1 MADRIQL
8 NPKSNAQLS
17 RRGLIIGGLQTAFIA
32 ALAVRMRKLQVEDAS
47 EYRLLADENRINIR
61 LIAPSRGEIYD
72 RNGKVIA
79 RNEQSFRITIVKEDA
94 GDIEQ
99 TLYSLSN
106 LIKISQNDAKR
117 VIEEIERS
125 APFLPVTV
133 RDQLSFEEIARIAT
147 NSPILPGVSVEQGLS
162 RVYPLIES
170 YAHVVGYVGPVSDN
184 DLKDGNE
191 SNPLLKIPR
200 FQVGK
205 VGIERQFEDVLRGS
219 AGVMKVEVNALGRVM
234 RNLDRKEG
242 KPGNNIQLTVDTELQ
257 AYIQARL
264 GSESASAVVMNC
276 KNGEIL
282 AIASSPSY
290 DPNKFVKGIS
300 YSDFNE
306 LRDNEFRPLASK
318 TVQDAYPPGSTF
330 KIVTALAA
338 LEANIISPKDN
349 FSCDGK
355 MEISNRFFHCWKKG
369 GHGEMDLA
377 KSLIESCDVY
387 FYELALKVGIER
399 INEMATQLGLG
410 IQHDVPM
417 SAITKGLVPS
427 REWKLKNREQEWLVG
442 DTVNASIGQG
452 YVLSSPLQ
460 LAVMAARL
468 ASGRNVKPMLTKSI
482 NGQNVN
488 DDKEFEDLK
497 VGKANLNIIR
507 KALFKASNDR
517 RGTGYGSRIINNKY
531 RMAGKTGTSQVR
543 NITDAER
550 ENGVTKNEDLP
561 WKRRDHAL
569 FINFAPYDDPE
580 IAVSVVVE
588 HGGAGSKSAAPIAR
602 DITLQAL
609 FKGTPPLGVYPA
621 KDRTAIFEQQKRLKE
636 ILQELEMNRK
646 NKA

>member
-8 NPKSNAQLS
+8 NPKSNAKLS

-32 ALAVRMRKLQVEDAS
+32 GLAVRMRKLQVEDAS

-61 LIAPSRGEIYD
+61 LIAPARGEIYD

-482 NGQNVN
+482 NGQNVH

-497 VGKANLNIIR
+497 VDKANLNIIR

-517 RGTGYGSRIINNKY
+517 RGTAYGSRIINNKY

-543 NITDAER
+543 NITDVER

>member
-8 NPKSNAQLS
+8 NPKSNAKLS

-32 ALAVRMRKLQVEDAS
+32 GLAVRMRKLQVEDAS

-61 LIAPSRGEIYD
+61 LIAPARGEIYD

-117 VIEEIERS
+117 VFEEIERS

-460 LAVMAARL
+460 LAVMVARL

-482 NGQNVN
+482 NGQNVH

-497 VGKANLNIIR
+497 VDKTNLNIIR

-517 RGTGYGSRIINNKY
+517 RGTAYASRIINNKY

-621 KDRTAIFEQQKRLKE
+621 KDRTDIFEQQKRLRE

>member
-8 NPKSNAQLS
+8 NPKSNAKLS

-32 ALAVRMRKLQVEDAS
+32 GLAVRMRKLQVEDAS

-61 LIAPSRGEIYD
+61 LIAPARGEIYD

-106 LIKISQNDAKR
+106 LIKISQNNAKR

-162 RVYPLIES
+162 RVYPLIEN

-306 LRDNEFRPLASK
+306 LRENELRPLASK

-349 FSCDGK
+349 FSCNGK
-355 MEISNRFFHCWKKG
+355 MEISNRFFHCWKKD

-377 KSLIESCDVY
+377 KSLSESCDVY

-399 INEMATQLGLG
+399 INEIATQLGLG

-497 VGKANLNIIR
+497 IGKANLNIIR

-517 RGTGYGSRIINNKY
+517 RGTAYGSRIINNKY

>member
-1 MADRIQL
+1 M
-8 NPKSNAQLS
+8 
-17 RRGLIIGGLQTAFIA
+17 
-32 ALAVRMRKLQVEDAS
+32 
-47 EYRLLADENRINIR
+47 
-61 LIAPSRGEIYD
+61 
-72 RNGKVIA
+72 
-79 RNEQSFRITIVKEDA
+79 
-94 GDIEQ
+94 
-99 TLYSLSN
+99 SN
-106 LIKISQNDAKR
+106 LIKISQTDATR
-117 VIEEIERS
+117 VIEEIGRS

-133 RDQLSFEEIARIAT
+133 RDQLSFDEIARIAANT
-147 NSPILPGVSVEQGLS
+147 PNLPGVSVEQGLS
-162 RVYPLIES
+162 RIYPSFES

-184 DLKDGNE
+184 DLKRGNE

-205 VGIERQFEDVLRGS
+205 VGVEKYYEDILRGS

-257 AYIQARL
+257 SYIQARL

-276 KNGEIL
+276 RNGEIL

-306 LRDNEFRPLASK
+306 LRDNIFRPLASK

-338 LEANIISPKDN
+338 LEAKIIGPKDS

-355 MEISNRFFHCWKKG
+355 MEVSNRFFHCWKKG
-369 GHGEMDLA
+369 GHGKMDLA
-377 KSLIESCDVY
+377 KSLSESCDVY

-399 INEMATQLGLG
+399 INKMAMKLGMG
-410 IQHDVPM
+410 IKHDIPM

-427 REWKLKNREQEWLVG
+427 KEWKLNNRKQEWLVG

-468 ASGRNVKPMLTKSI
+468 ASGKNVKPVLTKSI
-482 NGQNVN
+482 NGRNIH
-488 DDKEFEDLK
+488 DLE
-497 VGKANLNIIR
+497 NIKDLDIE
-507 KALFKASNDR
+507 KPHLKIVKDALFQASNDR
-517 RGTGYGSRIINNKY
+517 RGTAYGSRIINNAY
-531 RMAGKTGTSQVR
+531 RIAGKTGTSQVR

-550 ENGVTKNEDLP
+550 ENGVAKNEDLP
-561 WKRRDHAL
+561 WKRRDHGL
-569 FINFAPYDDPE
+569 FVNFAPYGNPE

-609 FKGTPPLGVYPA
+609 FKGKPPLEVYPA
-621 KDRTAIFEQQKRLKE
+621 KDRSAILEQQNKLGKVLKE
-636 ILQELEMNRK
+636 LEILRR
-646 NKA
+646 NKV

>member
-8 NPKSNAQLS
+8 NPKSNAKLS

-32 ALAVRMRKLQVEDAS
+32 GLAVRMRKLQVEDAS

-61 LIAPSRGEIYD
+61 LIAPARGEIYD

-106 LIKISQNDAKR
+106 LIKISQNNAKR

-133 RDQLSFEEIARIAT
+133 KDQLSFEEIARIAA

-170 YAHVVGYVGPVSDN
+170 YAHVVGYVGPVSDT

-306 LRDNEFRPLASK
+306 LRENELRPLASK

-355 MEISNRFFHCWKKG
+355 MEISNRFFHCWKKD

-377 KSLIESCDVY
+377 KSLSESCDVY

-468 ASGRNVKPMLTKSI
+468 ASGRNVKPILTKSI
-482 NGQNVN
+482 NGQNFH

-497 VGKANLNIIR
+497 VDKANLNIIR

-517 RGTGYGSRIINNKY
+517 RGTAYGSRIINNKY

-588 HGGAGSKSAAPIAR
+588 HGGGGSKSAAPIAR

-621 KDRTAIFEQQKRLKE
+621 KDRTTIFEQQKRLKE
-636 ILQELEMNRK
+636 ILQKLEMNRK

>member
-8 NPKSNAQLS
+8 NPKSNAKLS

-32 ALAVRMRKLQVEDAS
+32 GLAVRMRKLQVEDAS

-61 LIAPSRGEIYD
+61 LIAPARGEIYD

-117 VIEEIERS
+117 VFEEIERS

-399 INEMATQLGLG
+399 INEMAIQLGLG
-410 IQHDVPM
+410 IQHEIPM

-427 REWKLKNREQEWLVG
+427 REWKLKNREQDWLVG

-468 ASGRNVKPMLTKSI
+468 ASGRNVKPLLTKSI
-482 NGQNVN
+482 NGQNVH
-488 DDKEFEDLK
+488 DGKKIEDLK
-497 VGKANLNIIR
+497 IDKAHLKIIR
-507 KALFKASNDR
+507 KALFQASNDR
-517 RGTGYGSRIINNKY
+517 RGTAYGSRVINNKY

-561 WKRRDHAL
+561 WQKRDHAL
-569 FINFAPYDDPE
+569 FINFAPYDNPE

-621 KDRTAIFEQQKRLKE
+621 KDRTAIFEQQKRLRE
-636 ILQELEMNRK
+636 ILKGLDMNRK

>member
-8 NPKSNAQLS
+8 NPKSNAKLS

-32 ALAVRMRKLQVEDAS
+32 GLAVRMRKLQVEDAS

-61 LIAPSRGEIYD
+61 LIAPARGEIYD

-399 INEMATQLGLG
+399 ISEMANELGLG
-410 IQHDVPM
+410 MPHDIPM

-517 RGTGYGSRIINNKY
+517 RGTAYGSRIINNKY

-621 KDRTAIFEQQKRLKE
+621 KDRTDIFEQQKRLRE

>member
-8 NPKSNAQLS
+8 NPKSNAKLS

-32 ALAVRMRKLQVEDAS
+32 GLAVRMRKLQVEDAS

-61 LIAPSRGEIYD
+61 LIAPARGEIYD

-106 LIKISQNDAKR
+106 LIKISQNNAKR

-133 RDQLSFEEIARIAT
+133 KDQLSFEEIARIAA

-170 YAHVVGYVGPVSDN
+170 YAHVVGYVGPVSDT

-306 LRDNEFRPLASK
+306 LRENELRPLASK

-355 MEISNRFFHCWKKG
+355 MEISNRFFHCWKKD

-377 KSLIESCDVY
+377 KSLSESCDVY

-468 ASGRNVKPMLTKSI
+468 ASGRNVKPILTKSI
-482 NGQNVN
+482 NGQNFH

-497 VGKANLNIIR
+497 VDKANLNIIR

-517 RGTGYGSRIINNKY
+517 RGTAYGSRIINNKY

-621 KDRTAIFEQQKRLKE
+621 KDRTTIFEQQKRLKE
-636 ILQELEMNRK
+636 ILQKLEMNRK

>member
-8 NPKSNAQLS
+8 NQKSYAKLS
-17 RRGLIIGGLQTAFIA
+17 RRGLILGGLQVVFIA
-32 ALAVRMRKLQVEDAS
+32 CLATRMRKLQIEEAS

-61 LIAPSRGEIYD
+61 LIAPSRGEVYD
-72 RNGKVIA
+72 RNGKIVA

-106 LIKISQNDAKR
+106 LIKISQTDATR
-117 VIEEIERS
+117 VIEEIGRS

-133 RDQLSFEEIARIAT
+133 RDQLSFEEIARIAANT
-147 NSPILPGVSVEQGLS
+147 PNLPGVSVEQGLS
-162 RVYPLIES
+162 RIYPSFDS

-184 DLKDGNE
+184 DLKRGNE

-205 VGIERQFEDVLRGS
+205 VGVEKYYEDILRGS

-234 RNLDRKEG
+234 RNLERKEG

-257 AYIQARL
+257 SYIQARL

-276 KNGEIL
+276 RNGEIL

-306 LRDNEFRPLASK
+306 LRDNIFRPLASK

-338 LEANIISPKDN
+338 LEAKIIGPKDS

-355 MEISNRFFHCWKKG
+355 MEVSNRFFHCWKKG
-369 GHGEMDLA
+369 GHGKMDLT
-377 KSLIESCDVY
+377 KSLSESCDVY

-399 INEMATQLGLG
+399 INKMAMKLGMG
-410 IQHDVPM
+410 MKHDIPM

-427 REWKLKNREQEWLVG
+427 REWKLKNRDQEWLVG

-468 ASGRNVKPMLTKSI
+468 ASGKNVKPVLTKSI
-482 NGQNVN
+482 NGRNIH
-488 DDKEFEDLK
+488 DLE
-497 VGKANLNIIR
+497 NIKDLDIE
-507 KALFKASNDR
+507 KPHLKIVKDALFQASNDR
-517 RGTGYGSRIINNKY
+517 RGTAYGSRIINNAY
-531 RMAGKTGTSQVR
+531 RIAGKTGTSQVR

-561 WKRRDHAL
+561 WKRRDHGL
-569 FINFAPYDDPE
+569 FVNFAPYENPE

-609 FKGTPPLGVYPA
+609 FKGKPPLEVYPA
-621 KDRTAIFEQQKRLKE
+621 KDRSAILEQQNKLGKVLKE
-636 ILQELEMNRK
+636 LEILRR
-646 NKA
+646 NKV

>member
-1 MADRIQL
+1 
-8 NPKSNAQLS
+8 
-17 RRGLIIGGLQTAFIA
+17 
-32 ALAVRMRKLQVEDAS
+32 
-47 EYRLLADENRINIR
+47 
-61 LIAPSRGEIYD
+61 
-72 RNGKVIA
+72 
-79 RNEQSFRITIVKEDA
+79 
-94 GDIEQ
+94 
-99 TLYSLSN
+99 
-106 LIKISQNDAKR
+106 
-117 VIEEIERS
+117 
-125 APFLPVTV
+125 
-133 RDQLSFEEIARIAT
+133 
-147 NSPILPGVSVEQGLS
+147 
-162 RVYPLIES
+162 
-170 YAHVVGYVGPVSDN
+170 
-184 DLKDGNE
+184 
-191 SNPLLKIPR
+191 
-200 FQVGK
+200 
-205 VGIERQFEDVLRGS
+205 
-219 AGVMKVEVNALGRVM
+219 
-234 RNLDRKEG
+234 
-242 KPGNNIQLTVDTELQ
+242 
-257 AYIQARL
+257 
-264 GSESASAVVMNC
+264 
-276 KNGEIL
+276 
-282 AIASSPSY
+282 
-290 DPNKFVKGIS
+290 
-300 YSDFNE
+300 
-306 LRDNEFRPLASK
+306 
-318 TVQDAYPPGSTF
+318 
-330 KIVTALAA
+330 
-338 LEANIISPKDN
+338 
-349 FSCDGK
+349 

-468 ASGRNVKPMLTKSI
+468 ASGRNVKPVLTKSI
-482 NGQNVN
+482 NGQNVH
-488 DDKEFEDLK
+488 DDEEFEDLK

-517 RGTGYGSRIINNKY
+517 RGTAYASRIINNKY

-621 KDRTAIFEQQKRLKE
+621 KDRTDIFEQQKRLRE

>member
-8 NPKSNAQLS
+8 NPKSNAKLS

-32 ALAVRMRKLQVEDAS
+32 GLAVRMRKLQVEDAS

-61 LIAPSRGEIYD
+61 LIAPARGEIYD

-330 KIVTALAA
+330 KVVTALAA

-349 FSCDGK
+349 FSCGGK

-387 FYELALKVGIER
+387 FYELALKVGIDR

-517 RGTGYGSRIINNKY
+517 RGTAYGSRIINNKY

-621 KDRTAIFEQQKRLKE
+621 KDRTAIFEQQKRLRE

>member
-8 NPKSNAQLS
+8 NPKSNAKLS

-32 ALAVRMRKLQVEDAS
+32 GLAVRMRKLQVEDAS

-61 LIAPSRGEIYD
+61 LIAPARGEIYD

-306 LRDNEFRPLASK
+306 LRENELRPLASK

-482 NGQNVN
+482 NGQNVH

-497 VGKANLNIIR
+497 VDKANLNIIR

-517 RGTGYGSRIINNKY
+517 RGTAYGSRIINNKY

-621 KDRTAIFEQQKRLKE
+621 KDRTAIFEQQKRLRE

>member
-8 NPKSNAQLS
+8 NQKSYAKLS
-17 RRGLIIGGLQTAFIA
+17 RRGLVLGGLQTAFIA
-32 ALAVRMRKLQVEDAS
+32 GLAFRMRTLQVKEAS

-61 LIAPSRGEIYD
+61 LIAPSRGEVYD
-72 RNGKVIA
+72 RNGKIIA

-94 GDIEQ
+94 GNIEQ

-106 LIKISQNDAKR
+106 LMEISQRDAKR

-133 RDQLSFEEIARIAT
+133 RDQLSFDEIARIAT
-147 NSPILPGVSVEQGLS
+147 NTPNLPGVSVEQGLS
-162 RVYPLIES
+162 RVYPSLES
-170 YAHVVGYVGPVSDN
+170 FAHVVGYVGPVSDI
-184 DLKDGNE
+184 DLKKSNAK
-191 SNPLLKIPR
+191 NPLLKIPR

-205 VGIERQFEDVLRGS
+205 VGIEKHYEDVLRGS

-257 AYIQARL
+257 SYIQARL

-282 AIASSPSY
+282 AISSSPSY

-306 LRDNEFRPLASK
+306 LRDNKFRPLASK

-338 LEANIISPKDN
+338 LEAKLIEPKDS
-349 FSCDGK
+349 FSCEGK
-355 MEISNRFFHCWKKG
+355 IEVSNRFFHCWKKG
-369 GHGEMDLA
+369 GHGKMNLT
-377 KSLIESCDVY
+377 KSLSESCDVY

-399 INEMATQLGLG
+399 INKMATKLGLG
-410 IQHDVPM
+410 IKHDIPM

-427 REWKLKNREQEWLVG
+427 RDWKLKNREQEWLVG

-468 ASGRNVKPMLTKSI
+468 ASGKNVKPILTKSI
-482 NGQNVN
+482 NGQNIHDLKN
-488 DDKEFEDLK
+488 IEDLDIDK
-497 VGKANLNIIR
+497 SHLKFVR
-507 KALFKASNDR
+507 KALFQASNDR
-517 RGTGYGSRIINNKY
+517 RGTAYGSRVISDAY

-561 WKRRDHAL
+561 WKRRDHGL
-569 FINFAPYDDPE
+569 FINFAPHDKPE
-580 IAVSVVVE
+580 IAVAVVVE

-609 FKGTPPLGVYPA
+609 FSGKPPLEVYPA
-621 KDRTAIFEQQKRLKE
+621 KDRTAVLERQNKLGEVLKT
-636 ILQELEMNRK
+636 LEMFRK
-646 NKA
+646 NKV

>member
-8 NPKSNAQLS
+8 NPKSNAKLS

-32 ALAVRMRKLQVEDAS
+32 GLAVRMRKLQVEDAS

-61 LIAPSRGEIYD
+61 LIAPARGEIYD

-162 RVYPLIES
+162 RVYPLIEN

-355 MEISNRFFHCWKKG
+355 MEISNRFFHCWKNG

-377 KSLIESCDVY
+377 NSLIESCDVY

-482 NGQNVN
+482 NGQNVH

-497 VGKANLNIIR
+497 VDKANLNIIR

-550 ENGVTKNEDLP
+550 EIGVTKNEDLP
-561 WKRRDHAL
+561 WKKRDHAL

>member
-8 NPKSNAQLS
+8 NPKSNAKLS

-32 ALAVRMRKLQVEDAS
+32 GLAVRMRKLQVEDAS

-61 LIAPSRGEIYD
+61 LIAPARGEIYD

-330 KIVTALAA
+330 KVVTALAA

-349 FSCDGK
+349 FSCGGK

-387 FYELALKVGIER
+387 FYELALKVGIDR

-482 NGQNVN
+482 NGQNVH

-497 VGKANLNIIR
+497 VDKANLNIIR

-517 RGTGYGSRIINNKY
+517 RGTAYGSRIINNKY

-621 KDRTAIFEQQKRLKE
+621 KDRTAIFEQQKRLRE

>member
-8 NPKSNAQLS
+8 NPKSNAKLS

-32 ALAVRMRKLQVEDAS
+32 GLAVRMRKLQVEDAS

-61 LIAPSRGEIYD
+61 LIAPARGEIYD

-170 YAHVVGYVGPVSDN
+170 YAHVIGYVGPVSDN

-191 SNPLLKIPR
+191 TNPLLKIPR

-482 NGQNVN
+482 NGQNVH

-497 VGKANLNIIR
+497 VDKANLNIIR

-517 RGTGYGSRIINNKY
+517 RGTAYGSRIINNKY

-621 KDRTAIFEQQKRLKE
+621 KDRTDIFEQQKRLRE

>member
-8 NPKSNAQLS
+8 NPKSNAKLS

-32 ALAVRMRKLQVEDAS
+32 GLAVRMRKLQVEDAS

-61 LIAPSRGEIYD
+61 LIAPARGEIYD

-306 LRDNEFRPLASK
+306 LRENELRPLASK

-468 ASGRNVKPMLTKSI
+468 ASGRNIKPLLTKSI
-482 NGQNVN
+482 NGQTVH
-488 DDKEFEDLK
+488 DGKKIEDLK
-497 VGKANLNIIR
+497 IDKAHLKIIR
-507 KALFKASNDR
+507 KALFQASNDR
-517 RGTGYGSRIINNKY
+517 RGTAYGSRIINNKY

>member
-8 NPKSNAQLS
+8 NPKSNAKLS

-32 ALAVRMRKLQVEDAS
+32 GLAVRMRKLQVEDAS

-61 LIAPSRGEIYD
+61 LIAPARGEIYD

-117 VIEEIERS
+117 VIKEIERS

-306 LRDNEFRPLASK
+306 LRENELRPLASK

-482 NGQNVN
+482 NGQNVH
-488 DDKEFEDLK
+488 DDKEFEALK
-497 VGKANLNIIR
+497 VDKANLNIIR

-517 RGTGYGSRIINNKY
+517 RGTAYGSRIINNKY

-621 KDRTAIFEQQKRLKE
+621 KDRTDIFEQQKRLRE

>member
-8 NPKSNAQLS
+8 NPKSNAKLS

-32 ALAVRMRKLQVEDAS
+32 GLAVRMRKLQVEDAS

-61 LIAPSRGEIYD
+61 LIAPARGEIYD

-106 LIKISQNDAKR
+106 LIKISQNNAKR

-133 RDQLSFEEIARIAT
+133 KDRLSFEEIARIAA

-170 YAHVVGYVGPVSDN
+170 YAHVVGYVGPVSDT

-306 LRDNEFRPLASK
+306 LRENELRPLASK

-355 MEISNRFFHCWKKG
+355 MEISNRFFHCWKKD

-377 KSLIESCDVY
+377 KSLSESCDVY

-417 SAITKGLVPS
+417 SAITKGLVPN
-427 REWKLKNREQEWLVG
+427 REWKLKNREQDWLVG

-468 ASGRNVKPMLTKSI
+468 ASGRNVKPILTKSI
-482 NGQNVN
+482 NGQNFH

-497 VGKANLNIIR
+497 VDKVNLNIIR

-517 RGTGYGSRIINNKY
+517 RGTAYGSRIINNKY

-588 HGGAGSKSAAPIAR
+588 HGGGGSKSAAPIAR

-621 KDRTAIFEQQKRLKE
+621 KDRTTIFEQQKRLKE
-636 ILQELEMNRK
+636 ILQKLEMNRK

>member
-8 NPKSNAQLS
+8 NPKSNAKLS

-32 ALAVRMRKLQVEDAS
+32 GLAVRMRKLQVEDAS

-61 LIAPSRGEIYD
+61 LIAPARGEIYD

-306 LRDNEFRPLASK
+306 LRENELRPLASK

-355 MEISNRFFHCWKKG
+355 MEISNRFFHCWKKD

-377 KSLIESCDVY
+377 KSLSESCDVY
-387 FYELALKVGIER
+387 FYVLALKVGIER
-399 INEMATQLGLG
+399 INEIATQLGLG

-482 NGQNVN
+482 NGQNVR

-497 VGKANLNIIR
+497 VGKTNLNIIR

-517 RGTGYGSRIINNKY
+517 RGTAYASRIINNKY

>member
-8 NPKSNAQLS
+8 NPKSNAKLS
-17 RRGLIIGGLQTAFIA
+17 RRALIIGGLQTAFIA
-32 ALAVRMRKLQVEDAS
+32 GLAVRMRKLQVEDAS

-61 LIAPSRGEIYD
+61 LIAPARGEIYD

-387 FYELALKVGIER
+387 FYELALKVGIDR

-410 IQHDVPM
+410 IQHDIPM

-482 NGQNVN
+482 NGQKIH

-497 VGKANLNIIR
+497 VDKTNLNIIR

-517 RGTGYGSRIINNKY
+517 RGTAYGSRIINNKY

>member
-8 NPKSNAQLS
+8 NPKSNAKLS

-32 ALAVRMRKLQVEDAS
+32 GLAVRMRKLQVEDAS

-61 LIAPSRGEIYD
+61 LIAPARGEIYD

-133 RDQLSFEEIARIAT
+133 RDQLSFEEIARIAA

-355 MEISNRFFHCWKKG
+355 MEISNRFFHCWKKD

-377 KSLIESCDVY
+377 KSLSESCDVY

-417 SAITKGLVPS
+417 SAITKGLVPN
-427 REWKLKNREQEWLVG
+427 REWKLKNREQDWLVG

-482 NGQNVN
+482 NGQNVH

-497 VGKANLNIIR
+497 VDKANLNIIR

-517 RGTGYGSRIINNKY
+517 RGTAYGSRIINNKY

-621 KDRTAIFEQQKRLKE
+621 KDRTAIFEQQKRLRE

>member
-8 NPKSNAQLS
+8 NPKSNAKLS

-32 ALAVRMRKLQVEDAS
+32 GLAVRMRKLQVEDAS

-61 LIAPSRGEIYD
+61 LIAPARGEIYD

-482 NGQNVN
+482 NGQNVQ

-497 VGKANLNIIR
+497 VGKTNLNIIR

-517 RGTGYGSRIINNKY
+517 RGTAYGSRIINNKY

-621 KDRTAIFEQQKRLKE
+621 KDRTAIFEQQKRLRE

>member
-8 NPKSNAQLS
+8 NPKSNAKLS

-32 ALAVRMRKLQVEDAS
+32 GLAVRMRKLQVEDAS

-61 LIAPSRGEIYD
+61 LIAPARGEIYD

-117 VIEEIERS
+117 VFEEIERS

-242 KPGNNIQLTVDTELQ
+242 KPGNNVQLTVDTELQ

-306 LRDNEFRPLASK
+306 LRENELRPLASK

-355 MEISNRFFHCWKKG
+355 MEISNRFFHCWKKD

-377 KSLIESCDVY
+377 KSLSESCDVY
-387 FYELALKVGIER
+387 FYEIALKVGIER

-468 ASGRNVKPMLTKSI
+468 ASGRNVKPILTKSI
-482 NGQNVN
+482 NGQNFH

-497 VGKANLNIIR
+497 VDKANLNIIR

-517 RGTGYGSRIINNKY
+517 RGTAYGSRIINNKY

-588 HGGAGSKSAAPIAR
+588 HGGGGSKSAAPIAR

>member
-8 NPKSNAQLS
+8 NPKSNAKLS

-32 ALAVRMRKLQVEDAS
+32 GLAVRMRKLQVEDAS

-61 LIAPSRGEIYD
+61 LIAPARGEIYD

-106 LIKISQNDAKR
+106 LIKISQNNAKR

-133 RDQLSFEEIARIAT
+133 KDRLSFEEIARIAA

-170 YAHVVGYVGPVSDN
+170 YAHVVGYVGPVSDT

-306 LRDNEFRPLASK
+306 LRENELRPLASK

-355 MEISNRFFHCWKKG
+355 MEISNRFFHCWKKD

-377 KSLIESCDVY
+377 KSLSESCDVY
-387 FYELALKVGIER
+387 FYEIALKVGIER

-427 REWKLKNREQEWLVG
+427 REWKLKNREKEWLVG

-468 ASGRNVKPMLTKSI
+468 ASGRNVKPILTKSI
-482 NGQNVN
+482 NGQNIH
-488 DDKEFEDLK
+488 DDKEFENLK
-497 VGKANLNIIR
+497 VDKANLNIIR

-517 RGTGYGSRIINNKY
+517 RGTAYGSRIINNKY

-621 KDRTAIFEQQKRLKE
+621 KDRTGIFEQQKRLRE
-636 ILQELEMNRK
+636 ILKELEINRK

>member
-8 NPKSNAQLS
+8 NPKSNAKLS

-32 ALAVRMRKLQVEDAS
+32 GLAVRMRKLQVEDAS

-61 LIAPSRGEIYD
+61 LIAPARGEIYD

-117 VIEEIERS
+117 VFEEIERS

-242 KPGNNIQLTVDTELQ
+242 KPGNNVQLTVDTDLQ

-276 KNGEIL
+276 KSGEIL

-482 NGQNVN
+482 NGQNVH
-488 DDKEFEDLK
+488 DDIEFEDLK
-497 VGKANLNIIR
+497 VGKTNLNIIR

-517 RGTGYGSRIINNKY
+517 RGTAYGSRIINNKY

-621 KDRTAIFEQQKRLKE
+621 KDRTAIFEQQKRLRE
-636 ILQELEMNRK
+636 ILKELEINRK

>member
-17 RRGLIIGGLQTAFIA
+17 RRGLIIGGLQTAFVA
-32 ALAVRMRKLQVEDAS
+32 ALAIRMRKLQVEDAS

-147 NSPILPGVSVEQGLS
+147 NSPTLPGVSVEEGLS
-162 RVYPLIES
+162 RVYPLTQT

-184 DLKDGNE
+184 DLNDGNE

-205 VGIERQFEDVLRGS
+205 VGIERQFEGVLRGS

-427 REWKLKNREQEWLVG
+427 REWKLKNREQDWLVG

-468 ASGRNVKPMLTKSI
+468 ASGRNVKPLLTKSI
-482 NGQNVN
+482 NGQNVH
-488 DDKEFEDLK
+488 DGKKIEDLK
-497 VGKANLNIIR
+497 IDKAHLKIIR
-507 KALFKASNDR
+507 KALFQASNDR
-517 RGTGYGSRIINNKY
+517 RGTAYGSRVINNKY

-561 WKRRDHAL
+561 WKKRDHAL

-621 KDRTAIFEQQKRLKE
+621 KDRTAIFEQQKKLRE
-636 ILQELEMNRK
+636 ILKGLDMNRK

>member
-8 NPKSNAQLS
+8 NPKSNAKLS

-32 ALAVRMRKLQVEDAS
+32 GLAVRMRKLQVEDAS

-61 LIAPSRGEIYD
+61 LIAPARGEIYD

-306 LRDNEFRPLASK
+306 LRENEFRPLASK

-482 NGQNVN
+482 NGQNVY

-497 VGKANLNIIR
+497 VSKANLNIIR

-517 RGTGYGSRIINNKY
+517 RGTAYGSRIINNKY

-636 ILQELEMNRK
+636 TLQELEMNRK

>member
-8 NPKSNAQLS
+8 NPKSNAKLS

-32 ALAVRMRKLQVEDAS
+32 GLAVRMRKLQVEDAS

-61 LIAPSRGEIYD
+61 LIAPARGEIYD

-482 NGQNVN
+482 NGQNVH

-497 VGKANLNIIR
+497 ISKSNLNIIR

-517 RGTGYGSRIINNKY
+517 RGTAYGSRIINNKY

>member
-8 NPKSNAQLS
+8 NPKSNAKLS

-32 ALAVRMRKLQVEDAS
+32 GLAVRMRKLQVEDAS

-61 LIAPSRGEIYD
+61 LIAPARGEIYD

-106 LIKISQNDAKR
+106 LIKISQNNAKR

-133 RDQLSFEEIARIAT
+133 KDQLSFEEIARIAA

-170 YAHVVGYVGPVSDN
+170 YAHVVGYVGPVSDT

-306 LRDNEFRPLASK
+306 LRENELRPLASK

-355 MEISNRFFHCWKKG
+355 MEISNRFFHCWKKD

-377 KSLIESCDVY
+377 KSLSESCDVY

-417 SAITKGLVPS
+417 SAITKGLVPN
-427 REWKLKNREQEWLVG
+427 REWKLKNREQDWLVG

-468 ASGRNVKPMLTKSI
+468 ASGRNVKPILTKSI
-482 NGQNVN
+482 NGQNFH

-497 VGKANLNIIR
+497 VDKANLNIIR

-517 RGTGYGSRIINNKY
+517 RGTAYGSRIINNKY

-588 HGGAGSKSAAPIAR
+588 HGGGGSKSAAPIAR

-621 KDRTAIFEQQKRLKE
+621 KDRTTIFEQQKRLKE
-636 ILQELEMNRK
+636 ILQKLEMNRK

>member
-8 NPKSNAQLS
+8 NPKSNAKLS

-32 ALAVRMRKLQVEDAS
+32 GLAVRMRKLQVEDAS

-61 LIAPSRGEIYD
+61 LIAPARGEIYD

-482 NGQNVN
+482 NGQNIH

-497 VGKANLNIIR
+497 VDKANLNIIR

-517 RGTGYGSRIINNKY
+517 RGTAYGSRIINNKY

-621 KDRTAIFEQQKRLKE
+621 KDRTAIFEQQKRLRE

>member
-8 NPKSNAQLS
+8 NPKSNAKLS

-32 ALAVRMRKLQVEDAS
+32 GLAVRMRKLQVEDAS

-61 LIAPSRGEIYD
+61 LIAPARGEIYD

-106 LIKISQNDAKR
+106 LIKISQNNAKR

-133 RDQLSFEEIARIAT
+133 KDRLSFEEIARIAA

-170 YAHVVGYVGPVSDN
+170 YAHVVGYVGPVSDT

-306 LRDNEFRPLASK
+306 LRDNELRPLASK

-355 MEISNRFFHCWKKG
+355 MEISNRFFHCWKKD

-377 KSLIESCDVY
+377 KSLSESCDVY
-387 FYELALKVGIER
+387 FYEIALKVGIER

-417 SAITKGLVPS
+417 SAITKGLVPN
-427 REWKLKNREQEWLVG
+427 REWKLKNREQDWLVG

-460 LAVMAARL
+460 LAVMTARL
-468 ASGRNVKPMLTKSI
+468 ASGKIIKPILTKSI
-482 NGQNVN
+482 NGQNFHN
-488 DDKEFEDLK
+488 DK
-497 VGKANLNIIR
+497 
-507 KALFKASNDR
+507 
-517 RGTGYGSRIINNKY
+517 
-531 RMAGKTGTSQVR
+531 
-543 NITDAER
+543 
-550 ENGVTKNEDLP
+550 
-561 WKRRDHAL
+561 
-569 FINFAPYDDPE
+569 
-580 IAVSVVVE
+580 
-588 HGGAGSKSAAPIAR
+588 
-602 DITLQAL
+602 
-609 FKGTPPLGVYPA
+609 
-621 KDRTAIFEQQKRLKE
+621 
-636 ILQELEMNRK
+636 
-646 NKA
+646 

>member
-8 NPKSNAQLS
+8 NPKSNAKLS

-32 ALAVRMRKLQVEDAS
+32 GLAVRMRKLQVEDAS

-61 LIAPSRGEIYD
+61 LIAPARGEIYD

-377 KSLIESCDVY
+377 KSLSESCDVY

-399 INEMATQLGLG
+399 INEMAIQLGLG
-410 IQHDVPM
+410 LRHDVPM

-468 ASGRNVKPMLTKSI
+468 ASGRNVKPSLTKSI
-482 NGQNVN
+482 NGQNVH
-488 DDKEFEDLK
+488 DGKKIEDLK
-497 VGKANLNIIR
+497 VDKAHLKIIR
-507 KALFKASNDR
+507 KALFQANNDR
-517 RGTGYGSRIINNKY
+517 RGTAYGSRVINNKY

>member
-1 MADRIQL
+1 MSDRIQL
-8 NPKSNAQLS
+8 NQKSYAKLS
-17 RRGLIIGGLQTAFIA
+17 RRGLIVGGLQIAFITG
-32 ALAVRMRKLQVEDAS
+32 LAFRMRKLQVKEAS

-61 LIAPSRGEIYD
+61 LIAPPRGEVYD

-94 GDIEQ
+94 GNIEQ
-99 TLYSLSN
+99 TLYALSN
-106 LIKISQNDAKR
+106 LIKISQSDAKR
-117 VIEEIERS
+117 VVEEIERS

-133 RDQLSFEEIARIAT
+133 RDQLSFAEVARIAANT
-147 NSPILPGVSVEQGLS
+147 PNLPGVSVEQGLS
-162 RVYPLIES
+162 RVYPSLES

-184 DLKDGNE
+184 DLKRGNE
-191 SNPLLKIPR
+191 TNPLLKIPR

-205 VGIERQFEDVLRGS
+205 VGIEKHYEDVLRGK

-242 KPGNNIQLTVDTELQ
+242 KPGNNIQLTVDSDLQ
-257 AYIQARL
+257 SYIQARL

-338 LEANIISPKDN
+338 LEAKVIGAKDS
-349 FSCDGK
+349 FSCEGK
-355 MEISNRFFHCWKKG
+355 IEVSNRFFHCWKKG

-377 KSLIESCDVY
+377 KSLCESCDVY
-387 FYELALKVGIER
+387 FYELALKVGIDR
-399 INEMATQLGLG
+399 INKMAIKLGLG

-417 SAITKGLVPS
+417 SAITKGLIPS
-427 REWKLKNREQEWLVG
+427 REWKLNNRDQEWLIG

-468 ASGRNVKPMLTKSI
+468 ASGQNVNPILTKSI
-482 NGQNVN
+482 NGQNIHN
-488 DDKEFEDLK
+488 LKNIQDLDIEK
-497 VGKANLNIIR
+497 SHLKIVR
-507 KALFKASNDR
+507 KALFQASNDR
-517 RGTGYGSRIINNKY
+517 RGTAYGSRVISDAY

-543 NITDAER
+543 NITDKER
-550 ENGVTKNEDLP
+550 EIGVTKNEDLP
-561 WKRRDHAL
+561 WKRRDHGL
-569 FINFAPYDDPE
+569 FINFAPYNNPE
-580 IAVSVVVE
+580 IAISVVVE
-588 HGGAGSKSAAPIAR
+588 HGGAGSRSAAPIAR

-609 FKGTPPLGVYPA
+609 FKGKPPLEVYPA
-621 KDRTAIFEQQKRLKE
+621 KDRTDIFEQQKKLRK
-636 ILQELEMNRK
+636 ILQELEINRK